1 MEKIG
6 VKKAKEYIDKA
17 DLCIFVADNSRKF
30 EKEDAEIFSLLKNKK
45 VITVLNKSELEN
57 ECTLPPYILNPV
69 KISVR
74 TGEGIAE
81 LTDRIYD
88 ELMGKEFS
96 SDSVLITNGRHKEA
110 LAFAD
115 SEIGKALT
123 ELESG
128 APVDLCSIYLE
139 SAVSHLGEITGMTV
153 SDEVI
158 GEVFSKFCIGK

>member
-1 MEKIG
+1 MH
-6 VKKAKEYIDKA
+6 
-17 DLCIFVADNSRKF
+17 S
-30 EKEDAEIFSLLKNKK
+30 
-45 VITVLNKSELEN
+45 
-57 ECTLPPYILNPV
+57 PPYILNPV

-128 APVDLCSIYLE
+128 ARSTFARYIWRAPCRTLAKSRE
-139 SAVSHLGEITGMTV
+139 
-153 SDEVI
+153 
-158 GEVFSKFCIGK
+158 

>member
-1 MEKIG
+1 M
-6 VKKAKEYIDKA
+6 
-17 DLCIFVADNSRKF
+17 
-30 EKEDAEIFSLLKNKK
+30 
-45 VITVLNKSELEN
+45 
-57 ECTLPPYILNPV
+57 
-69 KISVR
+69 
-74 TGEGIAE
+74 GE
-81 LTDRIYD
+81 
-88 ELMGKEFS
+88 EFS

-139 SAVSHLGEITGMTV
+139 GAVSHLGEITGMTV